1 MGLIMT
7 KDKKNSESEKQDLL
21 KLATSDWQSMLVSA
35 LALKYIAKKA
45 LGKKKQ
51 SEPDSR
57 S

>member
-1 MGLIMT
+1 MT